1 MNLFRLLHLLTL
13 FWLMTGV
20 GAVIVPTWRAWA
32 TKDLDVRAVLLSEAQ
47 QNESRWLLPGVV
59 GVVFTGFGWA
69 AAENMNFF
77 GTGWLLVKMIIYA
90 IDVFIFLPLM
100 GVGLRRVR
108 YLALQAQKQGESTEA
123 LRDALQD
130 RVPVVFGT
138 LIVITIPVLVA
149 LAVFQP
155 F

>member
-1 MNLFRLLHLLTL
+1 MSGYL
-13 FWLMTGV
+13 
-20 GAVIVPTWRAWA
+20 GAA
-32 TKDLDVRAVLLSEAQ
+32 
-47 QNESRWLLPGVV
+47 G
-59 GVVFTGFGWA
+59 
-69 AAENMNFF
+69 ENKNFF

-108 YLALQAQKQGESTEA
+108 YLALQAAKQGESTEA
-123 LRDALQD
+123 LRYALED

-138 LIVITIPVLVA
+138 LIVVTIPVLVA